1 MSHTESPILPRQLY
15 RAASVRELDRI
26 AIEEHRIPGF
36 ELMRRA
42 GRAAFNV
49 LQAHWP
55 QARRIAVICGAGNNG
70 GDGYVLA
77 ARAIQH
83 GLGVDLYMLAAVDR
97 LQGDAGAAYA
107 MALEAGVE
115 PRSAD
120 VMDFS
125 GVDVIVDGLLGTGL
139 SGPVRDAYRNVIDLI
154 NQSSRP
160 VLSLDIPSGL
170 CSDTGTVMGA
180 AVVATSTIA
189 FIGLKQGLFTGEGR
203 AYCGEL
209 HFHDLAVPASVLEAV
224 PADCRRLDHDD
235 LRQYLPARPGTAHKG
250 HYGHVLVVG
259 GDHGMGGAVAL
270 TARAAGR
277 CGAGLV
283 SLATRP
289 EHIAGVMAQAPE
301 VMCHAVHSGQ
311 ELEPLLERPSV
322 IVIGPGLGQQPW
334 GEQMLQKAW
343 ASGKPLVVDADA
355 LNIIS
360 RARVIA
366 QPQRDDWVITPHPG
380 EAARLLGS
388 TTAAVQADRFAALQ
402 ALQARY
408 GGAVLLKGSGSLV
421 LDARGEISLCPYG
434 NPGMASGGMGDVLS
448 GVVGA
453 LLAQGLEVGDSAA
466 MAMVLHARAADM
478 AAATGGERGLLAS
491 DLLPWIRR
499 LANS

>member
-49 LQAHWP
+49 LQSHWP

-83 GLGVDLYMLAAVDR
+83 GLDIDLYMLAPADR
-97 LQGDAGAAYA
+97 LRGDARTAYA
-107 MALEAGVE
+107 MACEAGIE
-115 PRSAD
+115 PKSVAAI
-120 VMDFS
+120 DFT

-139 SGPVRDAYRNVIDLI
+139 SGPVRGACQDLIGLI
-154 NQSSRP
+154 NQASQP

-170 CSDTGTVMGA
+170 CSDTGVVLGA
-180 AVVATSTIA
+180 AVVASSTIA
-189 FIGLKQGLFTGEGR
+189 FIGLKQGLLTGEGR
-203 AYCGEL
+203 AHCGEL
-209 HFHDLAVPASVLEAV
+209 HFHDLAVPAAVLEAV
-224 PADCRRLDHDD
+224 PADCRRLDLDD
-235 LRQYLPARPGTAHKG
+235 LRQCLPPRFGTAHKG

-259 GDHGMGGAVAL
+259 GDYGMGGAVAL
-270 TARAAGR
+270 AARAAGR

-343 ASGKPLVVDADA
+343 ASALPLVVDADA

-360 RARVIA
+360 EGRVIA
-366 QPQRDDWVITPHPG
+366 QPRRDDWVITPHPG

-388 TTAAVQADRFAALQ
+388 TTAAVQADRFAALE

-408 GGAVLLKGSGSLV
+408 GGAVLLKGSGSLAV
-421 LDARGEISLCPYG
+421 GVQGEVVLCPYG

-453 LLAQGLEVGDSAA
+453 LLAQGLDVGDSAA

>member
-1 MSHTESPILPRQLY
+1 MSHTESPTLPRQLY

-42 GRAAFNV
+42 GRAAFKV
-49 LQAHWP
+49 LQSHWP

-83 GLGVDLYMLAAVDR
+83 GLAVDLYMLAAVDR
-97 LQGDAGAAYA
+97 LQGDAHAAYS
-107 MALEAGVE
+107 MALEAGIE
-115 PRSAD
+115 PKSAD
-120 VMDFS
+120 AMDFS

-139 SGPVRDAYRNVIDLI
+139 SGPVRGAYRDAIGLI
-154 NQSSRP
+154 NQASRP

-170 CSDTGTVMGA
+170 CSDTGMVMGA
-180 AVVATSTIA
+180 TVVASSTIA

-209 HFHDLAVPASVLEAV
+209 HFHDLAVPASVLDAV

-270 TARAAGR
+270 AARAAGR

-334 GEQMLQKAW
+334 GEQMVQKAW

-360 RARVIA
+360 QGRVIA
-366 QPQRDDWVITPHPG
+366 QPRRDDWVITPHPG

-388 TTAAVQADRFAALQ
+388 TNAAVQADRFAALE
-402 ALQARY
+402 ALQARF
-408 GGAVLLKGSGSLV
+408 GGAVLLKGSGSLA
-421 LDARGEISLCPYG
+421 LDARGEVALCPYG

-453 LLAQGLEVGDSAA
+453 LLAQGLGVGDSAA

-478 AAATGGERGLLAS
+478 AAAAGGERGLLAS

>member
-1 MSHTESPILPRQLY
+1 MSPNDFKALPRSLY
-15 RAASVRELDRI
+15 RASSVRELDRI

-42 GRAAFNV
+42 GRAAFGV
-49 LQAHWP
+49 LQDSWP
-55 QARRIAVICGAGNNG
+55 QARRIAVFCGAGNNG

-77 ARAIQH
+77 ARAVQH
-83 GLGVDLYMLAAVDR
+83 GFNVDLYMLAGAER
-97 LQGDAGAAYA
+97 LRGDARSAYELA
-107 MALEAGVE
+107 CEAGIE
-115 PRSAD
+115 PKSDDAID
-120 VMDFS
+120 LA
-125 GVDVIVDGLLGTGL
+125 GVDVIVDALLGTGL
-139 SGPVRDAYRNVIDLI
+139 SGPVRAPYLTVIEQL
-154 NQSSRP
+154 NRAEQP

-170 CSDTGTVMGA
+170 CSDTGTVLGA
-180 AVVATSTIA
+180 AIAASSTIS
-189 FIGLKQGLFTGEGR
+189 FIGLKQGMFTGEGR
-203 AYCGEL
+203 ACSGQL
-209 HFHDLAVPASVLEAV
+209 HFHDLAVPASVLQAV
-224 PADCRRLDHDD
+224 PADCRRLDIED
-235 LRQYLPARPGTAHKG
+235 LRHFLPARPGTAHKG

-259 GDHGMGGAVAL
+259 GDHGMGGAAAL
-270 TARAAGR
+270 AARAAGR

-322 IVIGPGLGQQPW
+322 IVLGPGLGQQPW
-334 GEQMLQKAW
+334 GEQMVQKAW

-360 RARVIA
+360 QGRVIA
-366 QPQRDDWVITPHPG
+366 QPRRDDWVITPHPG
-380 EAARLLGS
+380 EAARLLGTS
-388 TTAAVQADRFAALQ
+388 NAEIQADRFAALT
-402 ALQARY
+402 ALQTKF
-408 GGAVLLKGSGSLV
+408 GGAVLLKGSGSLAV
-421 LDARGEISLCPYG
+421 DARNAVALCPYG

-448 GVVGA
+448 GVVGG
-453 LLAQGLEVGDSAA
+453 LLAQGLGVGDSAA

-491 DLLPWIRR
+491 DLLLWIRR